1 MFPTKEEFGVS
12 RIGIFNTP
20 VARAAPHL
28 AGGTSHLF
36 SHVFDNVGV
45 KHEMFA
51 LDAFLLLI

>member
-20 VARAAPHL
+20 VARAAPL
-28 AGGTSHLF
+28 IF
-36 SHVFDNVGV
+36 FFHVFDNVGV